1 MDQFYISDSKWI
13 NLRSV
18 QYINGMIHYDHFNW
32 PRGVEKK
39 PRSPSDY
46 MGDISTCLV
55 KITVAWG

>member
-32 PRGVEKK
+32 PRGVEKNHDH
-39 PRSPSDY
+39 RV
-46 MGDISTCLV
+46 ITWEILV
-55 KITVAWG
+55 LAL